1 MSVRLPSDQE
11 IRTLHEKHSPTSA
24 AFQLVYTHCEIVA
37 RVAGQ
42 LLDRAPPGPGL
53 DGDLVHAGALLHDIG
68 VYRLYGADGWLDH
81 TSYLRHGVL
90 GYELLRAEG
99 LPEELCRFCS
109 RHTGVGLSREDV
121 RRQRLPLPPG
131 DYEAETGE
139 EQLVMYADK
148 FHSKTDPPVFL
159 TADTYASA
167 VGRFGPG
174 KEAAFAALRA
184 RFGEPDLT
192 TLAAEYGYGVASPG

>member
-1 MSVRLPSDQE
+1 MRLPTDQE
-11 IRTLHEKHSPTSA
+11 IRALHEEHSPTPA
-24 AFQLVYTHCEIVA
+24 ALQVVYAHCEIVA

-42 LLDRAPPGPGL
+42 LLDRGPLGL
-53 DGDLVHAGALLHDIG
+53 DAGLVRAGALLHDIG
-68 VYRLYGADGWLDH
+68 VYQLYGADGRLDH
-81 TSYLRHGVL
+81 AGYLRHGVL
-90 GYELLRAEG
+90 GYELLKAEG

-109 RHTGVGLSREDV
+109 RHTGVGLSRDDI

-131 DYEAETGE
+131 DYLAETGE

-167 VGRFGPG
+167 VRRFGPG

-192 TLAAEYGYGVASPG
+192 PLAAAYGYGFAPAG